1 MKNPWQILLA
11 LWLLAAALAPAQESS
26 VPEAPGG
33 LPWKTEQYTLL
44 AREMPLREVLSA
56 FGTAQ
61 GISVVMSDQVL
72 GRVSGDFRD
81 LPPLEFLNRITTLYN
96 LTWYY
101 DGAILYIY
109 TDGEIATLLLDLQYM
124 KAAEVREMLRDLGM
138 EDARFPIKTTS
149 DDELLMV
156 AGPPRYV
163 QVVAELVAKADR
175 LREKRAYSEV
185 ETRIFRLK
193 HTWADDVSLSASGS
207 ESTVQIKGV
216 AKMLAEVMV
225 AGDGSRS
232 VEKGVEGEPKD
243 ALSEAMDRA
252 FKPII
257 KAENRLNAVI
267 IRDVVSRMPMY
278 EKLIAQLDVPQKL
291 VEIAVTSLEMSK
303 DDALDWQLSLAV
315 RGTSSNADMG
325 AGQNAGSLFTPA
337 ELAGQGLAGALSYI
351 GKHVSVSA
359 SLSALRQKGK
369 ARSIS
374 RTSILTMNNMAAS
387 ITDMQSYHAK
397 VVGTEVASL
406 EEVSAGTSLQV
417 KPRIVEMAEP
427 GKTSQLWMTVSLEDG
442 GFESISVDSMPL
454 SRTSSVL
461 TQTAVYEGECILLGG
476 YMRDIEEKV
485 AWGIPFLRD
494 IPWIGWLFGGV
505 SKKTSTVQRMF
516 ILTPYIVELDT
527 EDLPRVQATRQRD
540 IRVEETLE
548 DDKLEDDEVREL
560 RDLEREDR
568 QRAAHE
574 RHVDEL
580 EQRKAE
586 IKLERQMREADRK
599 ELREEWKEE
608 LQERRDEWREELQER
623 REAPAPAAVPAE
635 VPQPAEVPSDEASV
649 LDQSSAPLGNE

>member
-1 MKNPWQILLA
+1 MKYSWQILLA
-11 LWLLAAALAPAQESS
+11 FWLFLAAFAQAEEPNA
-26 VPEAPGG
+26 PEAAGEG
-33 LPWKTEQYTLL
+33 LPWKTETYTLL
-44 AREMPLREVLSA
+44 AREMPLREVLST

-61 GISVVMSDQVL
+61 GISVVMSDWVAGQ
-72 GRVSGDFRD
+72 VSGDFRD
-81 LPPLEFLNRITTLYN
+81 LPPQEFLDRITTLYN
-96 LTWYY
+96 LIWYY

-109 TDGEIATLLLDLQYM
+109 SDSEITTMLLDLQYM
-124 KAAEVREMLRDLGM
+124 KAAEVRSMLCDLGM
-138 EDARFPIKTTS
+138 EDERFPIKTTS

-216 AKMLAEVMV
+216 AKMLEEVMAV
-225 AGDGSRS
+225 SS
-232 VEKGVEGEPKD
+232 VVRTQEKGMDGDPQDVLSD
-243 ALSEAMDRA
+243 ATDRS
-252 FKPII
+252 FKPVI

-278 EKLIAQLDVPQKL
+278 EKIIEQLDVPQKL

-315 RGTSSNADMG
+315 RGTTSNADAG

-351 GKHVSVSA
+351 GKHVTVSA

-417 KPRIVEMAEP
+417 KPRIVEMPEP
-427 GKTSQLWMTVSLEDG
+427 GKTCQLWMTVSLEDG

-461 TQTAVYEGECILLGG
+461 TQAAVFEGECILLGG
-476 YMRDIEEKV
+476 YMRDIEEEVK
-485 AWGIPFLRD
+485 WGIPLLRD
-494 IPWIGWLFGGV
+494 IPWIGWIFGGV
-505 SKKTSTVQRMF
+505 SKKTSTIQRMF

-540 IRVEETLE
+540 IHVEETLE
-548 DDKLEDDEVREL
+548 DDKLEDDAVREL
-560 RDLEREDR
+560 RTLEREER
-568 QRAAHE
+568 NLELHE
-574 RHVDEL
+574 HHADEL

-586 IKLERQMREADRK
+586 LKLEREMREADRQDAQT
-599 ELREEWKEE
+599 EWKEE
-608 LQERRDEWREELQER
+608 LQERREEWREELRER
-623 REAPAPAAVPAE
+623 REAQQGTSSEASAEQEISAEAPA
-635 VPQPAEVPSDEASV
+635 SNTDE
-649 LDQSSAPLGNE
+649 

>member
-1 MKNPWQILLA
+1 MKHTWQIHLAFWLLLA
-11 LWLLAAALAPAQESS
+11 IFALAEEPCA
-26 VPEAPGG
+26 PEASVS
-33 LPWKTEQYTLL
+33 LPWKTETYTLL
-44 AREMPLREVLSA
+44 AREMPLREVLST

-61 GISVVMSDQVL
+61 GISVVMSDQVV
-72 GRVSGDFRD
+72 GRVSGDFREVS
-81 LPPLEFLNRITTLYN
+81 PQEFLDRITTLYN

-109 TDGEIATLLLDLQYM
+109 SDGEIATMLLDLQYM
-124 KAAEVREMLRDLGM
+124 KAAEVRTMLRDLGM
-138 EDARFPIKTTS
+138 EDERFPIKTTS

-175 LREKRAYSEV
+175 LREKRAFSEV

-216 AKMLAEVMV
+216 AKMLEEVMDV
-225 AGDGSRS
+225 SSSIRTQ
-232 VEKGVEGEPKD
+232 EKGQETEPQD
-243 ALSEAMDRA
+243 ALSEMLDRN

-267 IRDVVSRMPMY
+267 IRDVASRMPMY
-278 EKLIAQLDVPQKL
+278 EKLIEQLDVPQKL

-315 RGTSSNADMG
+315 RGGSSNADAA
-325 AGQNAGSLFTPA
+325 AGQNAGSLFSPA
-337 ELAGQGLAGALSYI
+337 ELMGQGLAGALSYI
-351 GKHVSVSA
+351 GKHVTVSA
-359 SLSALRQKGK
+359 SLYALRKKGK

-417 KPRIVEMAEP
+417 KPRIVEMPEP
-427 GKTSQLWMTVSLEDG
+427 GRISQLWMTVSLSDG

-461 TQTAVYEGECILLGG
+461 TQTAVFEGECILLGG
-476 YMRDIEEKV
+476 YMRDIEETVK
-485 AWGIPFLRD
+485 WGIPFLRD
-494 IPWIGWLFGGV
+494 IPFIGWIFGGV
-505 SKKTSTVQRMF
+505 SKQTSTVQRMF

-527 EDLPRVQATRQRD
+527 EDLPNVQATRQRD
-540 IRVEETLE
+540 IHVEESLE
-548 DDKLEDDEVREL
+548 DDKLEDDEVRKL
-560 RDLEREDR
+560 RDLEREELHR
-568 QRAAHE
+568 ESHE
-574 RHVDEL
+574 RHADEL
-580 EQRKAE
+580 ERRKAE
-586 IKLERQMREADRK
+586 LRLEREMREADRK
-599 ELREEWKEE
+599 EAKAEWKEE
-608 LQERRDEWREELQER
+608 LQERREEWREELRERQEAQQEDSAETSAVQEPTS
-623 REAPAPAAVPAE
+623 EAPVTKT
-635 VPQPAEVPSDEASV
+635 DE
-649 LDQSSAPLGNE
+649 

>member
-1 MKNPWQILLA
+1 MNLKHTWQMTMA
-11 LWLLAAALAPAQESS
+11 FWLLLVAVVLAETPGA
-26 VPEAPGG
+26 PEVAGD
-33 LPWKTEQYTLL
+33 LPWKTETYTLL
-44 AREMPLREVLSA
+44 AREMPLREVLST

-61 GISVVMSDQVL
+61 GISVVMSEQVT

-81 LPPLEFLNRITTLYN
+81 VPPLEFLERITTLYN
-96 LTWYY
+96 LIWYY

-109 TDGEIATLLLDLQYM
+109 SDSEITTMLLDLQYM
-124 KAAEVREMLRDLGM
+124 KAAEVRSMLCDLGM
-138 EDARFPIKTTS
+138 EDERFPIKTTS

-163 QVVAELVAKADR
+163 QVVVELVAKADR

-193 HTWADDVSLSASGS
+193 HTWADDVSLSASVS
-207 ESTVQIKGV
+207 ESSVQIKGV
-216 AKMLAEVMV
+216 AKTLEDVMTV
-225 AGDGSRS
+225 SNTIR
-232 VEKGVEGEPKD
+232 VQEKGMENEPQD
-243 ALSEAMDRA
+243 VLSEATDRG
-252 FKPII
+252 FKPVI

-278 EKLIAQLDVPQKL
+278 EKLIEQLDVPQKL

-315 RGTSSNADMG
+315 RGTTSNADAA
-325 AGQNAGSLFTPA
+325 AGQAAGSLFTPA
-337 ELAGQGLAGALSYI
+337 ELMGQGLAGALSYI
-351 GKHVSVSA
+351 GKHVTVSA

-397 VVGTEVASL
+397 VVGTEVATL

-417 KPRIVEMAEP
+417 KPRIVEMPESGHA
-427 GKTSQLWMTVSLEDG
+427 SQLWMTVSLSDG
-442 GFESISVDSMPL
+442 GFESIAVDSMPL
-454 SRTSSVL
+454 SRTSSVI
-461 TQTAVYEGECILLGG
+461 TQTAVFEGECILLGG
-476 YMRDIEEKV
+476 YMRDIEEQVK
-485 AWGIPFLRD
+485 WGIPFLRD

-540 IRVEETLE
+540 IHVEETLE
-548 DDKLEDDEVREL
+548 DDKLEDDAVREL
-560 RDLEREDR
+560 RTLEREER
-568 QRAAHE
+568 NLEHHE
-574 RHVDEL
+574 RHTDEL

-586 IKLERQMREADRK
+586 LKLEREMREADRQDA
-599 ELREEWKEE
+599 RAEWKEE
-608 LQERRDEWREELQER
+608 LQERREEWREELRGR
-623 REAPAPAAVPAE
+623 REAQQETSSEASAEQEIPAEAPA
-635 VPQPAEVPSDEASV
+635 SNTDE
-649 LDQSSAPLGNE
+649 